1 MRPEKSDQGW
11 LWDMLDSSKAVIDL
25 VQGTCFQGYQQ
36 DRRTR
41 RAVER
46 EVEIIGEAA
55 RNISEAFRQSR
66 GAKSSR
72 NATSSPT
79 STRRSKMRFS
89 GKWPRCMFPN

>member
-11 LWDMLDSSKAVIDL
+11 LWDMLDSSKAVVDL
-25 VQGTCFQGYQQ
+25 VRGMSFPEYEQ

-55 RNISEAFRQSR
+55 RNVSDAFKQSH
-66 GAKSSR
+66 ADI
-72 NATSSPT
+72 P
-79 STRRSKMRFS
+79 
-89 GKWPRCMFPN
+89 